1 MNISFRTYKKDE
13 LTYLME
19 IWNDILKDGN
29 AFPGESIYEETGFEK
44 MLKAQTVVSC
54 ILVNQEVAGYF
65 ILHPNNIGRC
75 SHVANASYAIAKKYR
90 GHKLAE
96 PLVKRSIQQAKEA
109 GFRGMQFNAV
119 VAGNLA
125 AIHTYL
131 KIGFTMVGTI
141 PGGFRLKNGGYSDMH
156 IMYLP
161 IDPD

>member
-1 MNISFRTYKKDE
+1 MNISFRTYKKEE
-13 LTYLME
+13 LTYLLD
-19 IWNDILKDGN
+19 IWNDILEDGI
-29 AFPGESIYEETGFEK
+29 AFPGDVLYDETGFEK
-44 MLKAQTVVSC
+44 MLKDQTAVTCV
-54 ILVNQEVAGYF
+54 LVDQEVAGYF

-96 PLVKRSIQQAKEA
+96 PLVKKSIQQAKEA
-109 GFRGMQFNAV
+109 GFRGIQFNAV

-141 PGGFRLKNGGYSDMH
+141 PGGFRLKNGKYSDMH

-161 IDPD
+161 IDQD